1 MASRTH
7 AQRLARWCHFG
18 GPGLRLLVDQVEAS
32 LVPFWISA
40 GFVRCETNPFHPE
53 PVRANEIMLARTM
66 GDHIICVSIGF
77 DKYHRPEFGVSF
89 LRSNVS
95 QPHHQT
101 LFPELG
107 QALVVAGPAVAGKH
121 DPQGSGARGG
131 LAGSG
136 ACLSGDRSTE
146 PGHQQGFAQLT
157 AHARAGDGSAGTDAA
172 NPGLALP
179 GFCP

>member
-101 LFPELG
+101 LIGHLVSRPTRYFQSWGKPWWWPGRLWRASMTRREVARVVALQA
-107 QALVVAGPAVAGKH
+107 QALAFLETGVRNRAISK
-121 DPQGSGARGG
+121 D
-131 LAGSG
+131 L
-136 ACLSGDRSTE
+136 RS
-146 PGHQQGFAQLT
+146 
-157 AHARAGDGSAGTDAA
+157 
-172 NPGLALP
+172 
-179 GFCP
+179 